1 MGNKLLQ
8 RYFLLASGIIFLFIF
23 LGFSL
28 SRYISQA
35 FHEEPR
41 EMVPPVFLA
50 QIIDHLNFANRVES
64 LKALESWHKDDFEPQ
79 MILLQNDGQVLYPSN
94 LTNMRIQL
102 DEMNK
107 LSKAY
112 DYLDL
117 SRSIHKLPQ
126 ELIRNSNFDSAM
138 GPGFPPDGGFGGP
151 MPPPPPPDEGYAQN
165 GHKEKP
171 RNPPP
176 SMMPPPPM
184 PPGPMQMKWQWTL
197 IKLNDPD
204 QKLFLVIGPPLDS
217 KKRSQQE
224 LSSIGKW
231 MPFFGIGSLVLSL
244 MIGVGVT
251 ILIIYLT
258 LRKMI
263 NEADSVM
270 SEIKKGNLQARFK
283 VTRKDE
289 FGEAMQRFNLMASE
303 IESLVQKIKDVEKSR
318 TKLLQELAHD
328 LRTPIASLKN
338 LNEILENN
346 FERLDEKTRTE
357 MLQLSAKEIDYFAR
371 LVEDLLVLSQ
381 VHDPR
386 YDQEQSKLDFKE
398 LIIQEVDRL
407 ESDLISQKSSLE
419 IKTELPDESFE
430 ILGDRYMLQRMIRN
444 ALENARNYSKSIIHV
459 RLPHQTYAPEKIILE
474 ISDDGKGFS
483 SETLMSFGERRVSRQ
498 LQIHNG
504 KLSLG
509 LGSVIMKRICEAH
522 GGYLKATNLIDENGL
537 VSGAQLHFEFTK

>member
-1 MGNKLLQ
+1 MGNKIFQ

-41 EMVPPVFLA
+41 EMLPPIFMA
-50 QIIDHLNFANRVES
+50 QIIDHLNFANREES
-64 LKALESWHKDDFEPQ
+64 LKALASWHKDDFEPQ
-79 MILLQNDGQVLYPSN
+79 MILLQNDGQVLYPPN
-94 LTNMRIQL
+94 LTKTRIQL
-102 DEMNK
+102 NEMSK

-112 DYLDL
+112 DYVDL

-126 ELIRNSNFDSAM
+126 EIIKNSNM
-138 GPGFPPDGGFGGP
+138 GPGLPPDGGFGGP
-151 MPPPPPPDEGYAQN
+151 IPPPPPDERYGSNANREQ
-165 GHKEKP
+165 P
-171 RNPPP
+171 RNLPPP

-197 IKLNDPD
+197 IKLDDAD
-204 QKLFLVIGPPLDS
+204 QKLFLIIGPPLDS
-217 KKRSQQE
+217 KKENKQQ
-224 LSSIGKW
+224 LNSFGKW
-231 MPFFGIGSLVLSL
+231 MPFFGIGSLILSL

-283 VTRKDE
+283 VTRQDE
-289 FGEAMQRFNLMASE
+289 FGEAMQRFNLMAGE

-346 FERLDEKTRTE
+346 FERLDEKTRSE
-357 MLQLSAKEIDYFAR
+357 MLQLSAKEIDYFSR

-386 YDQEQSKLDFKE
+386 YDQEQNKLDLKG
-398 LIIQEVDRL
+398 LVIQEVDRL
-407 ESDLISQKSSLE
+407 ESDLVSQKNAIE

-444 ALENARNYSKSIIHV
+444 ALENARNYSKKAIHI
-459 RLPHQTYAPEKIILE
+459 RLSQSQEPKKIVLE

-483 SETLMSFGERRVSRQ
+483 TETLMNFGERRVSRQ
-498 LQIHNG
+498 LQMHNG

-522 GGYLKATNLIDENGL
+522 GGQLKAINLIDENGL
-537 VSGAQLHFEFTK
+537 VSGAQLRFEFNS

>member
-1 MGNKLLQ
+1 MGNKIFQ

-35 FHEEPR
+35 FREQPR
-41 EMVPPVFLA
+41 EMVPPVFMA
-50 QIIDHLNFANRVES
+50 QIIDHLNYSNRVES
-64 LKALESWHKDDFEPQ
+64 MKALESWHKDEFEPQ
-79 MILLQNDGQVLYPSN
+79 MILVQNDGQVLYPEK
-94 LTNMRIQL
+94 LQKFKIQL
-102 DEMNK
+102 DEMK
-107 LSKAY
+107 KITKPY
-112 DYLDL
+112 EYIDL
-117 SRSIHKLPQ
+117 SQSMHKLPQ
-126 ELIRNSNFDSAM
+126 ELVKNFNPPGS
-138 GPGFPPDGGFGGP
+138 GPGFPPDGGFGGGGP
-151 MPPPPPPDEGYAQN
+151 PIPPPPPDDHRGSIGDRGQQR
-165 GHKEKP
+165 HL
-171 RNPPP
+171 PPP
-176 SMMPPPPM
+176 MMPPL

-204 QKLFLVIGPPLDS
+204 QKLFLVIGPPLDN
-217 KKRSQQE
+217 KKKTQPQ
-224 LSSIGKW
+224 LSTVGKW
-231 MPFFGIGSLVLSL
+231 MPFFGIGSLILSL

-283 VTRKDE
+283 VTRRDE
-289 FGEAMQRFNLMASE
+289 FGEAMQRFNLMAGE

-386 YDQEQSKLDFKE
+386 YDQEQNKLDFKG
-398 LIIQEVDRL
+398 LVIQEIDRL
-407 ESDLISQKSSLE
+407 ESDLVSQKSSIEL
-419 IKTELPDESFE
+419 KTDLPDESFE

-444 ALENARNYSKSIIHV
+444 SLENARNYSKKTIHV
-459 RLPHQTYAPEKIILE
+459 RLSQTQQPQKIVLE

-483 SETLMSFGERRVSRQ
+483 TETLMNFGERRVSRQ
-498 LQIHNG
+498 LQMHNG

-522 GGYLKATNLIDENGL
+522 GGQLKAINLIDENGL
-537 VSGAQLHFEFTK
+537 VSGAQLRFELNK

>member
-1 MGNKLLQ
+1 MRNKIFQ

-35 FHEEPR
+35 FREQPR
-41 EMVPPVFLA
+41 EMVPPVFMA
-50 QIIDHLNFANRVES
+50 QIIDHLNYANRVEAM
-64 LKALESWHKDDFEPQ
+64 KALESWHKDEFEPQ
-79 MILLQNDGQVLYPSN
+79 MILLQNDGQILYPDN
-94 LTNMRIQL
+94 LKKNIIQL
-102 DEMNK
+102 DEI
-107 LSKAY
+107 SKIKKPY
-112 DYLDL
+112 DYIDL
-117 SRSIHKLPQ
+117 SHSLHKLPQ
-126 ELIRNSNFDSAM
+126 EIIKNSIM
-138 GPGFPPDGGFGGP
+138 GPGLPPDGGFGGP
-151 MPPPPPPDEGYAQN
+151 IPPPPPDERYGSNANREQ
-165 GHKEKP
+165 P
-171 RNPPP
+171 RNLPPP

-197 IKLNDPD
+197 IKLNDAD
-204 QKLFLVIGPPLDS
+204 QKLFLIIGPPQES
-217 KKRSQQE
+217 TKENKKQI
-224 LSSIGKW
+224 SSMGKW
-231 MPFFGIGSLVLSL
+231 MPFFGIGSLILSL

-283 VTRKDE
+283 VTRQDE
-289 FGEAMQRFNLMASE
+289 FGEAMQRFNLMAGE

-386 YDQEQSKLDFKE
+386 YDQEQNKLDFKG
-398 LIIQEVDRL
+398 LVIQEIDRL
-407 ESDLISQKSSLE
+407 ESDLVSQKSSIEL
-419 IKTELPDESFE
+419 KTDLPDESFE

-444 ALENARNYSKSIIHV
+444 SLENARNYSKKTIHV
-459 RLPHQTYAPEKIILE
+459 RLSQTQQPQKIVLE

-483 SETLMSFGERRVSRQ
+483 TETLMNFGERRVSRQ
-498 LQIHNG
+498 LQMHNG

-522 GGYLKATNLIDENGL
+522 GGQLKAINLIDENGL
-537 VSGAQLHFEFTK
+537 VSGAQLRFELNK